1 MLMDRHGRM
10 HEDRGQTLAIFALF
24 VTILI
29 GAAALAVDYGSWLKV
44 RRDYQNAADAAVL
57 AGSVHL
63 VRPITLA
70 KQVDAREAAWRSLEE
85 QLGLTLDEAAL
96 GATNTSVGAPVTDGS
111 SGCLDCRGYR
121 LWVSTPPV
129 GGPAAYAG
137 AYAGNNRVLF
147 AWVEHD
153 SPAYFSRVFGL
164 GDAKVGAWATAGS
177 FPNRFAIITLRKNG
191 DPTNGNPTDIDI
203 NGGTVVRVIDG
214 DVGGNWG
221 MAINGVNSALVFD
234 STTSGDS
241 YGPYLTENLS
251 GESGGNNW
259 TANQVRDAAGNP
271 VPVQFNQEVTDPL
284 YPAPCRQYVGGG
296 CIEDRTA
303 TYTTNYSAST
313 NRLGDTCPINAATNV
328 DRLPAGRYDNIRI
341 PNGKCVL
348 LDPTFDPRS
357 GKKNGIFF
365 ITGTL
370 DMNNSALLLGDGVTL
385 VFERGADL
393 NMNAGA
399 SVSLN
404 SGNLTNNP
412 YAAACG
418 GVPGGGSTNCRF
430 AAWTARSGGGGNYS
444 WSEGLSP
451 TYASPP
457 VDPFERGIA
466 SYVCKS
472 SASCESGG
480 GPSTNILQA
489 NSNSGFEWQGL
500 VYAPFDNVKLAGQPT
515 HNNIGQLVAWT
526 VMFTGGVDI
535 SQTFDGPDSAA
546 PALLEPRLGQ

>member
-1 MLMDRHGRM
+1 MLSCRSCRRVD
-10 HEDRGQTLAIFALF
+10 EQGQTLALFALF

-63 VRPITLA
+63 VRPIDAA

-85 QLGLTLDEAAL
+85 QLGLTLDETALAA
-96 GATNTSVGAPVTDGS
+96 GDTPVGTPVTDGS
-111 SGCLDCRGYR
+111 AGCVDCRGYR
-121 LWVSTPPV
+121 MWVSTPPV
-129 GGPAAYAG
+129 GGPAAYSG
-137 AYAGNNRVLF
+137 AFSGNTRVLF

-203 NGGTVVRVIDG
+203 NGGTIVRVVDG

-221 MAINGVNSALVFD
+221 MAINGVGSALVFD
-234 STTSGDS
+234 SSTAGDA

-259 TANQVRDAAGNP
+259 TTGQVRDTAGNP
-271 VPVQFNQEVTDPL
+271 VSVQFNQEVTDPL
-284 YPAPCRQYVGGG
+284 YPAPCIQYVGAG
-296 CIEDRTA
+296 CIEDRTL
-303 TYTTNYSAST
+303 TYGMSYSAST
-313 NRLGDTCPINAATNV
+313 NRAVDTCPVNPLSNV
-328 DRLPAGRYDNIRI
+328 DRLPAGRYHNLRV

-348 LDPTFDPRS
+348 LDPTFDPQS
-357 GKKNGIFF
+357 GKKNGIFL

-370 DMNNSALLLGDGVTL
+370 DINNSGLVLGDGVTL
-385 VFERGADL
+385 VFDRGADL

-404 SGNLTNNP
+404 SGNVTNNP

-418 GVPGGGSTNCRF
+418 GIPGGGRTNCRF

-444 WSEGLSP
+444 WSEGLAP

-457 VDPFERGIA
+457 TDPFERGIA
-466 SYVCKS
+466 AYVCKS
-472 SASCESGG
+472 ASSCDSGG
-480 GPSTNILQA
+480 GPATDIIQA
-489 NSNSGFEWQGL
+489 SSGSGFDWQGL

-515 HNNIGQLVAWT
+515 HKNIGQLVAWT
-526 VMFTGGVDI
+526 VMFTGGVEI
-535 SQTFDGPDSAA
+535 TQTFDGPDSAA